1 MDSLKEAYSI
11 LDVDSDSTSK
21 KIGNAYL
28 EKLETILSENNRN
41 KALVNQIENAYDQI
55 TKDRRLKGKN
65 IK

>member
-1 MDSLKEAYSI
+1 MDSLKEAHSI